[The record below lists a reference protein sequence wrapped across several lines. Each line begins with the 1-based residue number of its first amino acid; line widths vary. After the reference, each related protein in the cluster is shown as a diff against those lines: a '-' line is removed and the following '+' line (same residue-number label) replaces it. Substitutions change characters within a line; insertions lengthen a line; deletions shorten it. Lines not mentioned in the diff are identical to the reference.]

1 MMEETCFIV
10 NPASRSGKSRRLI
23 ESLRQYL
30 ERELP
35 KSELRF
41 TQSPNHATELGRKA
55 AEEGFR
61 RLVAVGGDGTL
72 NEVANGVLD
81 LPIKKRP
88 AIGVISTGTG
98 GDFSRRLRELYSFP
112 KDFSWLLRP
121 GEATVD
127 VGAVAMEDL
136 RGVASNRYFLN
147 VADAGI
153 SGEVVRRVNS
163 SPKRFGTLEY
173 LVATLRSVRSYQ
185 PPRVSVS
192 TEDAKGRVRHREIDL
207 LLAVIAN
214 GRYFGGGMCI
224 APQAELDDGRLDFLL
239 ADRLP
244 YTSLLAQLPRVYR
257 RLRFDHPKVEYSEGQ
272 ALSLEAES
280 GEIPL
285 DLDGEFFRV
294 RKAAFRILPR
304 ALRILLPQELTPR

>member
-1 MMEETCFIV
+1 MMEEICFIV
-10 NPASRSGKSRRLI
+10 NPASRSGKSRGAVER
-23 ESLRQYL
+23 LRQYL
-30 ERELP
+30 KREMP

-41 TQSPNHATELGRKA
+41 TDGPNHATELAAKA
-55 AEEGFR
+55 AAEGYR

-72 NEVANGVLD
+72 NEVANGILG
-81 LPIKKRP
+81 LAEKKRP
-88 AIGVISTGTG
+88 AVGVIANGTG
-98 GDFSRRLRELYSFP
+98 GDFARRLRELYSFP
-112 KDFSWLLRP
+112 KDFSWLRRLR
-121 GEATVD
+121 ETAID
-127 VGAVAMEDL
+127 VGAVAMSE
-136 RGVASNRYFLN
+136 ASGKDFTRHFLN

-153 SGEVVRRVNS
+153 SGEVVRRVNA

-173 LVATLRSVRSYQ
+173 LVSTVRSVRSYHTPKVLVTSQ
-185 PPRVSVS
+185 
-192 TEDAKGRVRHREIDL
+192 DAKGRTKKREIEL

-224 APQAELDDGRLDFLL
+224 APEAELDDGRLDFLV
-239 ADRLP
+239 ADKLP

-257 RLRFDHPKVEYSEGQ
+257 RLRFDHPQVHYSEGE

-294 RKAAFRILPR
+294 QKAAFQILPQ
-304 ALRILLPQELTPR
+304 ALRILVPSP

>member
-1 MMEETCFIV
+1 MEEICFIV
-10 NPASRSGKSRRLI
+10 NPASRSGKSRRLV

-35 KSELRF
+35 ESEIRF
-41 TQSPNHATELGRKA
+41 TERPNHAIELSRQA
-55 AEEGFR
+55 AEEGFS

-72 NEVANGVLD
+72 NEVANGILD
-81 LPIKKRP
+81 LPVKKRP
-88 AIGVISTGTG
+88 AIGIVSTGTG

-112 KDFSWLLRP
+112 TDFSWLRRP
-121 GEATVD
+121 GEQTID

-136 RGVASNRYFLN
+136 QGRASSRHFLN

-173 LVATLRSVRSYQ
+173 LVATLRSVRTFV

-192 TEDAKGRVRHREIDL
+192 TENAKGKVQHREIDL
-207 LLAVIAN
+207 LMVVVAN

-224 APQAELDDGRLDFLL
+224 APEAELDDGRLDFLV

-257 RLRFDHPKVEYSEGQ
+257 RLRFDHPKVHYSEGQ
-272 ALSLEAES
+272 ALSLEAEA

-294 RKAAFRILPR
+294 RKAAFRIMPR